1 MIDEISSYHQYQQL
15 QQMKSSLTTRG
26 FRFCSILLSWLECD
40 HYQRHWDGLHEK
52 WVGCKTFKLFM
63 ESSPPAGLGLGDEAK
78 EEIEI
83 LKRGGVP
90 GAERILAAWYAD
102 QPLPKHG
109 GERISQAVEQ
119 AINSPLLIHGEGKP
133 KHQGN
138 NVTLSNI
145 RGNDTTYTLRRLA
158 RDAPEILSKVQSG
171 ELTVNQAAIQSGIR
185 KKPTPEE
192 TIVKAFA
199 KATGRLQV
207 AKAIISSLNHDE
219 AAALLAWLSTE
230 VAP

>member
-1 MIDEISSYHQYQQL
+1 
-15 QQMKSSLTTRG
+15 
-26 FRFCSILLSWLECD
+26 
-40 HYQRHWDGLHEK
+40 
-52 WVGCKTFKLFM
+52 V
-63 ESSPPAGLGLGDEAK
+63 LGALGE
-78 EEIEI
+78 
-83 LKRGGVP
+83 RGGVP

-171 ELTVNQAAIQSGIR
+171 KIEPPSEVVLCDDRPKLKDLLVKHRPKGKRGGDRRSESFKIDNVNFEKPKTGNSRLYIEERLQRPRSSVHQQTSPNRSSKQFEVPSQERKSERLWRCVTLAGR
-185 KKPTPEE
+185 KKRMEMLEIPTIPL
-192 TIVKAFA
+192 
-199 KATGRLQV
+199 ATQMSIFFV
-207 AKAIISSLNHDE
+207 A
-219 AAALLAWLSTE
+219 
-230 VAP
+230 